1 MCEYLDYRVVK
12 LKRIR
17 IMNIELNLGVGK
29 YRDLTKKELNELNR
43 LLLDSKK
50 HLS

>member
-17 IMNIELNLGVGK
+17 IMNIELNVGVGK
-29 YRDLTKKELNELNR
+29 YRDLTKKEMVELKN
-43 LLLDSKK
+43 LIADSDK
-50 HLS
+50 HIS